1 MKPINHKTER
11 GFDRLAAACL
21 TAVTFLALPYANIIK
36 MPERNNLD
44 LITIEQT
51 AVPPPVLQPI
61 PIHKSPVQKIDSI
74 PKPQLVQTPQ
84 QVVPLQSVIDFNI
97 GALDLGGDFDVSFA
111 VAPPDSLDASA
122 LFTISDVDR
131 QPQPLIQLKP
141 LYPAR
146 ARMRRIEGSV
156 TVEFTVTENGNTK
169 DIKIITADP
178 PKTFNRAA
186 ARAIERWRF
195 SPAEVDG
202 KSVQVRIR
210 QNIRFELK

>member
-1 MKPINHKTER
+1 MKPINHKIER
-11 GFDRLAAACL
+11 GFDRLTAACL
-21 TAVTFLALPYANIIK
+21 TVVTFLALPYANIIK
-36 MPERNNLD
+36 MPERKNLD

-61 PIHKSPVQKIDSI
+61 PIHKSPVQKTDSI

-84 QVVPLQSVIDFNI
+84 QVVPLQSVIDFDI
-97 GALDLGGDFDVSFA
+97 GTLDLGGDFDVSFA
-111 VAPPDSLDASA
+111 IGQPTPATDT
-122 LFTISDVDR
+122 LFSISDVDR
-131 QPQPLIQLKP
+131 YPQSLIQLKP

-186 ARAIERWRF
+186 VRAIERWRF